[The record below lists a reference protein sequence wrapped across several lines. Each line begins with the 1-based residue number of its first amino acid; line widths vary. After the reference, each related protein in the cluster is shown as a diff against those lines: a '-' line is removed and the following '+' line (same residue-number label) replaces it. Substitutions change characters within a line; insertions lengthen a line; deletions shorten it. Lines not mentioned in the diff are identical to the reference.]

1 MWNEHLRIFYLE
13 FTGEGP
19 KKTFGSNCT
28 KMIVKAAGTNDITRQ
43 YWLPCRCHPQWF
55 HSPVFVGSHRQ
66 LWSNHIH
73 MLLSR
78 VVFLFQGTHAYHLI
92 PMHSVL
98 KCLLVLAP
106 FPALSKAMKT
116 GKRSKPWMPP
126 WEHWLLHGAHH
137 WSWGV
142 SQKKRKA
149 AEIEEECVYHEG
161 LEKTEFPEGGRS
173 QECWM
178 CQWARMTGT
187 VLIPVASLG
196 NRDSFSKHPHQQ
208 VYGRCQER
216 MREGWGW
223 FRGEEEALRLKEW
236 C

>member
-1 MWNEHLRIFYLE
+1 MSPPVISLSCLRWVTQATVIQ
-13 FTGEGP
+13 P
-19 KKTFGSNCT
+19 HPH
-28 KMIVKAAGTNDITRQ
+28 AAIQSSVFIPGHPC
-43 YWLPCRCHPQWF
+43 LPPHPNAFSAQMPP
-55 HSPVFVGSHRQ
+55 S
-66 LWSNHIH
+66 I
-73 MLLSR
+73 
-78 VVFLFQGTHAYHLI
+78 
-92 PMHSVL
+92 
-98 KCLLVLAP
+98 AP

-142 SQKKRKA
+142 SQKKKRKA

-223 FRGEEEALRLKEW
+223 FRGEEEALRPKEW